1 MGIFVFAVFSIMV
14 AAGFIYEYSADY
26 VNRKCFDE
34 YDREQMIERFGEHA
48 IDASVDEEEDTFMVF
63 NMEKAGPFIFMM
75 LITYHISYPVRWF
88 IGLFG

>member
-1 MGIFVFAVFSIMV
+1 MGIFVFAVFSSMV

-26 VNRKCFDE
+26 VGSKCFDE

-48 IDASVDEEEDTFMVF
+48 IDEATDEEEDTFMVF
-63 NMEKAGPFIFMM
+63 NIEKAGPFIFMM
-75 LITYHISYPVRWF
+75 FITYRISYPLRWF

>member
-1 MGIFVFAVFSIMV
+1 MGIFVFAVFSSMV

-26 VNRKCFDE
+26 VGSKCFDE
-34 YDREQMIERFGEHA
+34 YDREQMIERFGEH
-48 IDASVDEEEDTFMVF
+48 SVDEADEDEDTFMVF

-75 LITYHISYPVRWF
+75 LITYRISYPLRWF

>member
-1 MGIFVFAVFSIMV
+1 MGIFVFAVFSSMV

-26 VNRKCFDE
+26 VGSKCFDE
-34 YDREQMIERFGEHA
+34 YDREQMIERFGEHS
-48 IDASVDEEEDTFMVF
+48 IDEADEDEDTFMVF

-75 LITYHISYPVRWF
+75 LITYRISYPVRWF